1 MRLLLVCVVATSVA
15 LSVSICI
22 VVWFRKGTSVK
33 DVEGGGK
40 ADMVLHLSKGGCV
53 NLRVLAPRQGDGMSR
68 TQGLLG

>member
-22 VVWFRKGTSVK
+22 VAWFRKGTSVK
-33 DVEGGGK
+33 DVEGGK
-40 ADMVLHLSKGGCV
+40 AGMVLHLSKGGCV
-53 NLRVLAPRQGDGMSR
+53 NLRVLAPRRGDGMSR